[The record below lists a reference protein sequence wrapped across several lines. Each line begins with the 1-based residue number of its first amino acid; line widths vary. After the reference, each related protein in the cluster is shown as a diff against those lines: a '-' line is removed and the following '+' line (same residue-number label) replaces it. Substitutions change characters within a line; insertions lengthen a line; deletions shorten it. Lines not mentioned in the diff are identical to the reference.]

1 MSASET
7 ARLRREG
14 RYDEAYNMAINDIT
28 SRNDEWSRSA
38 LFWTLRDVCLYGC
51 LPQHKTE
58 LAENCVTLMGKLLR
72 RMPDANGLA
81 KQAYRN
87 LHKHFT
93 PECEVM
99 TRAVLLSKTNPK
111 EAFENISLLVG
122 GRWNL
127 LRPDWHEDLGWMI
140 YRYIKHE
147 QNCLPP
153 AEVRRLLGL
162 YIRLD
167 NRRPSTL
174 HSAMLELAMHCWKK
188 QAGFSFYNFVRTW
201 NTRNFRNADM
211 ASTQYNGHVKEALII
226 RVFRTLAVGGEDI
239 NIHELI
245 LPLSI
250 EKETALDLFRHPIH
264 DRLVALHAAGRFS
277 QLWRAF
283 TVYAQCHAFFGPSV
297 WHSRILSLA
306 LQFMQGDD
314 AKRFPPFLQRWGT
327 DNFMTADWFSSAADS
342 TVSSRS
348 LAVMS
353 ARRCA
358 GHFALRQPSNELAGL
373 AQWAQKV
380 CAVMQRH
387 EQCGIV
393 TSPDNG
399 SPECS
404 ANPLSR
410 Q

>member
-14 RYDEAYNMAINDIT
+14 RYDEAYDMAINDIT

-51 LPQHKTE
+51 MPQHKTE
-58 LAENCVTLMGKLLR
+58 LAENCITLMGKLLI
-72 RMPDANGLA
+72 RMPDAEGLA
-81 KQAYRN
+81 KLAYRN

-93 PECEVM
+93 PECKVM
-99 TRAVLLSKTNPK
+99 EKAVLMSKTNPK
-111 EAFENISLLVG
+111 EAFEALSRIVD

-127 LRPDWHEDLGWMI
+127 LQPDWHEDLGWMI

-147 QNCLPP
+147 QNHLLPT
-153 AEVRRLLGL
+153 EVRLLLGQ

-167 NRRPSTL
+167 NHRPSAL
-174 HSAMLELAMHCWKK
+174 HSVMLELAMHCWKK
-188 QAGFSFYNFVRTW
+188 RAGFSFYNFVRTW
-201 NTRNFRNADM
+201 NTCNFRKADM
-211 ASTQYNGHVKEALII
+211 ASTQYNGHIKEALII
-226 RVFRTLAVGGEDI
+226 RVFRTLAIGGEDI

-264 DRLVALHAAGRFS
+264 DRLAALHTASRFS

-297 WHSRILSLA
+297 WHSRILGLA
-306 LQFMQGDD
+306 LQFMQGSE

-342 TVSSRS
+342 SVSNNS
-348 LAVMS
+348 LAIMS

-358 GHFALRQPSNELAGL
+358 EQFAIRQPPKELAKL
-373 AQWAQKV
+373 AQWAQNV
-380 CAVMQRH
+380 CAVMKRH
-387 EQCGIV
+387 EQCDSV
-393 TSPDNG
+393 TLPNSG
-399 SPECS
+399 SPECN